1 MTLTVVSYTP
11 NISSIPLKQYSN
23 VRYTNFEG
31 GMPMKSGFAD
41 NTSNFSQ
48 GRTLFTKSANSFQYL
63 YDDYKS
69 KNCNTGVIRV
79 DNSLTNPNVM
89 SKSKTYICDSKNNN
103 ENNNENTWSRS
114 NHTIHNRSRNM
125 SFDILS
131 EQGKCLLNGKQ
142 NNIMTSQEMIERKKN
157 KTIGSASS
165 VVKSNINKKLSF
177 SAVDSDTNKIY
188 TNHLEVSNAKRRTR
202 NSGYIVPPKCRGKG
216 NGSTPPFNSKNCGNP
231 GWAVSTL
238 LGK

>member
-1 MTLTVVSYTP
+1 MSLRVVSYTP
-11 NISSIPLKQYSN
+11 NISSIPLKQYGN
-23 VRYTNFEG
+23 VRYTKIEG

-41 NTSNFSQ
+41 NTAEFSQ
-48 GRTLFTKSANSFQYL
+48 GRSLFTKSANGFEYL
-63 YDDYKS
+63 YDENKS
-69 KNCNTGVIRV
+69 NNCNTGVIRV
-79 DNSLTNPNVM
+79 DSLNYNRM
-89 SKSKTYICDSKNNN
+89 SKSNIYTCNSKNNSK
-103 ENNNENTWSRS
+103 NNNENTWSRS

-131 EQGKCLLNGKQ
+131 AEGKCLLNGKQ

-165 VVKSNINKKLSF
+165 VVKSNTNKKLSF
-177 SAVDSDTNKIY
+177 SAVDSETNKIY

-216 NGSTPPFNSKNCGNP
+216 NDSTPPFNSENCGKP
-231 GWAVSTL
+231 GWSVSTL